1 MKRLLII
8 ALMLMVGVGAA
19 SAQKKEVVALGEE
32 VAQLKAREAELQRQV
47 DSLARVCSDNKY
59 IMEQLAT
66 MNTAYESL
74 KSAYADVTESMKTLI
89 EAYAAVSADVKGLS
103 ANVNELVIS
112 ISNMP
117 AQAPAE
123 AAKPKYEVIGKLACG
138 MAMVKEGLLFGYIN
152 TNGDYVIPAQF
163 EEAKDFLNNHAYV
176 RKNDKWGVISNDG
189 NVIIPCEYDQVNL
202 NDDSKYKV
210 LKSNKWGVINND
222 GNVIIPC
229 EYDQIGLS
237 GGSNYWVEK
246 GEKQGLLSRDG
257 KVIIACEYD
266 GVERYNGSLYV
277 VKKSDKYGL
286 LSISTGTLVQPI
298 KYDAISYLSSE
309 GRALMRLNDKYGYFD
324 ENGKVVIPAKYCEAR
339 DFDEEKTRVQETYD
353 TRWYYIDING
363 NFVHW

>member
-59 IMEQLAT
+59 IMEQLST

-89 EAYAAVSADVKGLS
+89 EAYAAVSADVKSLS

-123 AAKPKYEVIGKLACG
+123 AAKPKYEVIGNLACG

-163 EEAKDFLNNHAYV
+163 EEATDFSNNHAYV
-176 RKNDKWGVISNDG
+176 RKNDKWGVINSDG
-189 NVIIPCEYDQVNL
+189 NVIIPCSYDEIDL
-202 NDDSKYKV
+202 NEDSKYKV
-210 LKSNKWGVINND
+210 IKNGK
-222 GNVIIPC
+222 
-229 EYDQIGLS
+229 EGLI
-237 GGSNYWVEK
+237 
-246 GEKQGLLSRDG
+246 SREG
-257 KVIIACEYD
+257 KVLLACEYSD
-266 GVERYNGSLYV
+266 VRHYNGVLYV
-277 VKKSDKYGL
+277 VYNGGKYGL
-286 LSISTGTLVQPI
+286 ISITTGALVQPI
-298 KYDAISYLSSE
+298 KYDSIGDVRY
-309 GRALMRLNDKYGYFD
+309 GRAKMELNRKYGYFD
-324 ENGKVVIPAKYCEAR
+324 ENGKVVIAAKFCWGN
-339 DFDEEKTRVQETYD
+339 DFSKNLETRVQETENSNY
-353 TRWYYIDING
+353 YYIDKNG
-363 NFVHW
+363 NFVRWYE